1 MKNLGTPTTL
11 GEFRKL
17 TENYS
22 DETLLQFRNE
32 PVHDL
37 IDIDGELCF
46 NETNRW
52 DNIVI
57 GGIGKERNIFII
69 HDNIVR
75 YPTLPLTIDDSE
87 AQEIAKKTYLHQV
100 EFALRISPEVIEKFK
115 NQTESLKASTAEA
128 ILALEDFG
136 EKMIDSDFHQNKKHK
151 GHERP
156 YKYHR

>member
-1 MKNLGTPTTL
+1 MAIVKNIAELHGGRVSVYSEGLGKGSEFFILLPIINDTTIPVKDNL
-11 GEFRKL
+11 
-17 TENYS
+17 S
-22 DETLLQFRNE
+22 D
-32 PVHDL
+32 
-37 IDIDGELCF
+37 
-46 NETNRW
+46 NRQQ
-52 DNIVI
+52 DCYKIV
-57 GGIGKERNIFII
+57 
-69 HDNIVR
+69 V
-75 YPTLPLTIDDSE
+75 IDDNRDFSDIICSLLME
-87 AQEIAKKTYLHQV
+87 LGHQV